1 MSSKKC
7 TKCGIEKELINFH
20 NNKAIKSGYGSICK
34 VCCNDQA
41 KKWRERNREK
51 FKKTRQEYYQKNIE
65 KMRLEKIEYGKKHKK
80 EKALYDIEYR
90 KNNKEMFKKA
100 KREYELRNKNNPIY
114 KIKKNLR
121 RRIHH
126 VVANGYKSISSEE
139 LLGCT
144 GEEYKKYLESKFK
157 PGMTWENYGPKWHID
172 HIIPCNN
179 FNLLNQ
185 DEQKKCF
192 HYTNTQPLWKE
203 ENLKKGRKLPN

>member
-1 MSSKKC
+1 MKKC
-7 TKCGIEKELINFH
+7 TKCKENKQFQDFPKKHNSKDGYHQLCKICINLRNKQYREK
-20 NNKAIKSGYGSICK
+20 
-34 VCCNDQA
+34 
-41 KKWRERNREK
+41 NREK
-51 FKKTRQEYYQKNIE
+51 FIASSKKYALNNRE
-65 KMRLEKIEYGKKHKK
+65 KVLKQKIEYSKKHKK

-100 KREYELRNKNNPIY
+100 KIEYELRNKDNPIF
-114 KIKKNLR
+114 KIKRNLR

-126 VVANGYKSISSEE
+126 VVANGYKSVSSEE

-157 PGMTWENYGPKWHID
+157 PGMTWDNYGPEWHID

-179 FNLLNQ
+179 FNLLDQ
-185 DEQKKCF
+185 EEQKRCF

-203 ENLKKGRKLPN
+203 ENLKKGRKLPKT